1 VKLYF
6 LVPLTITARCDP
18 RRIFECPAKLFAS
31 AFAQRQHSFTRT
43 ALDRAAKPAPRSK
56 HWKLARFYPG
66 HSLCLNRKAF
76 LLNQFLERQ
85 LGFTLAAIGELTRE
99 VFFSIQF
106 SECQFGFTLAAI
118 SELTREVFLPDQSAA
133 HTKSS
138 NKCWQAL
145 FQKNSVEICAY
156 LWKKIFAKNEWN
168 HPLLTLR
175 RCSFIFLLDIRIN

>member
-1 VKLYF
+1 VTRAASLSAPQSF
-6 LVPLTITARCDP
+6 LLPLSPSGSTVLPAPPWTEPRSRLRDP
-18 RRIFECPAKLFAS
+18 RHR
-31 AFAQRQHSFTRT
+31 
-43 ALDRAAKPAPRSK
+43 
-56 HWKLARFYPG
+56 KLARFYPG